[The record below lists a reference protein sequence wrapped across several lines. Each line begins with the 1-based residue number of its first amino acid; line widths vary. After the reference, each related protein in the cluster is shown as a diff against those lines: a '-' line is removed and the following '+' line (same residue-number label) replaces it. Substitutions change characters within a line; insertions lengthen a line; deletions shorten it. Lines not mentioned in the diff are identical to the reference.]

1 MLLYSL
7 TFRPALHW
15 VGTKDQLQGSDPGIG
30 GVPRVGA
37 GL

>member
-7 TFRPALHW
+7 TFCPALHW
-15 VGTKDQLQGSDPGIG
+15 VGTENQLQGSDPGIG
-30 GVPRVGA
+30 GVPSVKA